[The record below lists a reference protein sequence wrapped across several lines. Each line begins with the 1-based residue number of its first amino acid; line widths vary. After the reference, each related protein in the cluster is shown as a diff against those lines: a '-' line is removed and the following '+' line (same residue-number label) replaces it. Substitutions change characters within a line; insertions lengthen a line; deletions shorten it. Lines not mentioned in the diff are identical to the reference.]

1 MLLPPMIFLALSL
14 AFLLNN
20 NGTFGGGCTSKD
32 GVMVSNGQLK
42 QEQLKKKRQG
52 TTPKA
57 RDLSR
62 RNSSTSIGSEIDMND
77 AIKFI
82 KETTRDGY
90 TSPMRS
96 ARFSADS
103 PIPFPPP
110 SPNVTHFADD
120 KSSRIFS
127 PTKNG
132 IGSPMRN
139 ARFSADSQKPF
150 PPLSPKITHFAG
162 DKMERASSI
171 AKNGIASPMRNARFS
186 DSQMPFPPPSPTDFA
201 GDKSSRAFSIAKNGI
216 ASPLRPPTS
225 PKFTH
230 FAGDK
235 ANRISS
241 LANKS
246 TEVKRESDFGKISE
260 KITVRQKN
268 GQKYTTAAAAAAH
281 PRLDQNGMST
291 EAEPKT
297 TEQLHSERL
306 HWDPEST
313 DKQTKLSCDEQFVD
327 KKMDLPMKK
336 IYKN

>member
-103 PIPFPPP
+103 P
-110 SPNVTHFADD
+110 
-120 KSSRIFS
+120 
-127 PTKNG
+127 
-132 IGSPMRN
+132 M
-139 ARFSADSQKPF
+139 PF
-150 PPLSPKITHFAG
+150 PPLSP
-162 DKMERASSI
+162 
-171 AKNGIASPMRNARFS
+171 
-186 DSQMPFPPPSPTDFA
+186 TDFV

-246 TEVKRESDFGKISE
+246 TEVKRESDFGKICE

-268 GQKYTTAAAAAAH
+268 GQKYTTAAAAAAY

-291 EAEPKT
+291 ESEPKT

-306 HWDPEST
+306 HWDPE
-313 DKQTKLSCDEQFVD
+313 
-327 KKMDLPMKK
+327 
-336 IYKN
+336 